1 MEENMRSSM
10 VLGIAM
16 VFVML
21 MYGATTFAL
30 SDHTFSGKITMVDP
44 KLKILIVKD
53 RNNDEMSFHIRKAT
67 EITVGGSPKLL
78 GELQKGEDVT
88 VTYAM
93 AGHLPIAKNAKVHA
107 STSQS

>member
-1 MEENMRSSM
+1 MEEHMKRSM

-21 MYGATTFAL
+21 MYGSAMFAF
-30 SDHTFSGKITMVDP
+30 SDHTFSGRIVMVDP
-44 KLKILIVKD
+44 KLKILVVKNH
-53 RNNDEMSFHIRKAT
+53 NNDEVTFHIRKGT
-67 EITVGGSPKLL
+67 EITVGGSEKLL

-93 AGHLPIAKNAKVHA
+93 SGHLPVAKNAKVNP
-107 STSQS
+107 SSPQS

>member
-1 MEENMRSSM
+1 MKRSV

-21 MYGATTFAL
+21 MYGAASFAL
-30 SDHTFSGKITMVDP
+30 ADHTFSGKIMMVDP

-53 RNNDEMSFHIRKAT
+53 SNNDEMTFHIRKAT
-67 EITVGGSPKLL
+67 EITIGGSPKLL
-78 GELQKGEDVT
+78 GELQKGEVVT

-93 AGHLPIAKNAKVHA
+93 SKHLPIAKNAKVNQ
-107 STSQS
+107 SSQS

>member
-1 MEENMRSSM
+1 MKRSM
-10 VLGIAM
+10 VFGIAM

-21 MYGATTFAL
+21 MYGITIFA
-30 SDHTFSGKITMVDP
+30 STSQTFSGKIMMVDP

-53 RNNDEMSFHIRKAT
+53 RNNDEMTFHIRKAT
-67 EITVGGSPKLL
+67 EITIGGSPKLL

-93 AGHLPIAKNAKVHA
+93 SGQSPVAKNAKVHP